1 MTYVLIIWKTI
12 SKKLKMYFLEGDRV
26 MIGEKNFDSSGDW
39 NQELAF
45 INLALYQ
52 LRHSTSPEKKFY
64 KQKQS

>member
-1 MTYVLIIWKTI
+1 
-12 SKKLKMYFLEGDRV
+12 MYFLEGDRV
-26 MIGEKNFDSSGDW
+26 MIGEKNLDSSGDW

-45 INLALYQ
+45 INLAIYQ